1 MKIAVVG
8 FGNVGAQLG
17 KLWAKKGHQVTAGLR
32 EGSKDRQ
39 KASDAGVS
47 VATPADA
54 VKDADV
60 VVIALPWSAVEST
73 LKPLPLDGKV
83 VIDAVNPMGADLSV
97 LIPPAGSAGLAAA
110 QWAKGARVVKAF
122 NTIGAMLMGDSTF
135 DMMYCGDDA
144 AAKDVVRG
152 LIADTGMKPV
162 DVGPLSNARYLE
174 QIAGLWI
181 DLTLKGRV
189 QGPFGFSLVKK

>member
-1 MKIAVVG
+1 MKIAILG

-17 KLWAKKGHQVTAGLR
+17 KLWVAKGHEVTAGLR

-39 KASDAGVS
+39 KANDAGAR
-47 VATPADA
+47 VATLADA
-54 VKDADV
+54 VKSAEV
-60 VVIALPWSAVEST
+60 VVIALPWPGVEST
-73 LKPLPLDGKV
+73 VKGLTLDGKV
-83 VIDAVNPMGADLSV
+83 VLDAVNPLGPDLSV
-97 LIPPAGSAGLAAA
+97 QAPPAGSAAEQIA

-122 NTIGAMLMGDSTF
+122 NTIGSALMGDATF

-144 AAKDVVRG
+144 AAKKIVQG

-174 QIAGLWI
+174 QVAGLWV
-181 DLTLKGRV
+181 DLVVKQRV
-189 QGPFGFSLVKK
+189 PGAFGFNLVTK

>member
-1 MKIAVVG
+1 MKIAILG

-17 KLWAKKGHQVTAGLR
+17 KLWVAKGHEVTAGLR

-39 KASDAGVS
+39 KASDAGAN

-54 VKDADV
+54 VKAAEV

-73 LKPLPLDGKV
+73 LKGLPLDGKV
-83 VIDAVNPMGADLSV
+83 VMDAVNPMGPDLSV
-97 LIPPAGSAGLAAA
+97 QAPAAGSAAEQIAE
-110 QWAKGARVVKAF
+110 WAKGAQVVKAF
-122 NTIGAMLMGDSTF
+122 NTIGAALMGDAAF

-144 AAKDVVRG
+144 AAKKVVQG

-162 DVGPLSNARYLE
+162 DVGQLSNARYLE
-174 QIAGLWI
+174 NIAGLWV
-181 DLTLKGRV
+181 DLVVKQRMPGA
-189 QGPFGFSLVKK
+189 FGFNLVRK

>member
-1 MKIAVVG
+1 MKIAVLG

-17 KLWAKKGHQVTAGLR
+17 KLWAKTGHEVTAGLR

-47 VATPADA
+47 VATPPDA
-54 VKDADV
+54 VKGADV
-60 VVIALPWSAVEST
+60 VVIALPWPAVEST
-73 LKPLPLDGKV
+73 LKTMSLDGKI
-83 VIDAVNPMGADLSV
+83 VIDAVNSLGPDLGV
-97 LIPPAGSAGLAAA
+97 QVPPAGSAA
-110 QWAKGARVVKAF
+110 QQIAEWAKGARVVKAF
-122 NTIGAMLMGDSTF
+122 NTIGAALMGDPTF

-144 AAKDVVRG
+144 AVKKVVDS

-174 QIAGLWI
+174 QVAGLWV
-181 DLTLKGRV
+181 DLVVKQRV
-189 QGPFGFSLVKK
+189 PGAFGFNLVKK